1 MHRIPSDPSTKL
13 QALLSCRYFSG
24 LSENFLTPITEKTY
38 LYKFSTDEP
47 VFWEGEPSKGL
58 YIIREGSVKLFKT
71 SPQGRELVINVIAE
85 GDSFNE
91 VPVFDN
97 RGNPVSVATLEDSYI
112 WIVGVDAIQNA
123 MQEHPEVAQTIIL
136 NLSQKLRMLVGMVEE
151 LSFFQVTTRL
161 ARLISNLPPEQ
172 LAGDTSQRI
181 TQDDL
186 AARVGTVRE
195 VVARSLRKLERSGA
209 IEVSRQKIEITQQD
223 RLMEWAYFPWDE
235 G

>member
-1 MHRIPSDPSTKL
+1 MRRITSDSSAKI
-13 QALLSCRYFSG
+13 QALQTCRYFSYFRQ
-24 LSENFLTPITEKTY
+24 EIITPILEETH
-38 LYKFSTDEP
+38 LYAFSADES

-58 YIIREGSVKLFKT
+58 YIIKEGSVKLYKT
-71 SPQGRELVINVIAE
+71 SPQGRELVINVIEE

-97 RGNPVSVATLEDSYI
+97 RGTPVSVAALEDSHI
-112 WIVGVDAIQNA
+112 WIVGVDAIQRA
-123 MQEHPEVAQTIIL
+123 MRLHPEVAQTIIL
-136 NLSQKLRMLVGMVEE
+136 NLSKKLRMLVGMVEE

-161 ARLISNLPPEQ
+161 ARLIISLPPEQ
-172 LAGDTSQRI
+172 LNGDTSQRI

-209 IEVSRQKIEITQQD
+209 IEVSRQKIVILRQD
-223 RLMEWAYFPWDE
+223 RLMEWAHLPWDE
-235 G
+235 S